1 MSSTSCSAKVR
12 SNLKHPVVDA
22 DGHWRE
28 LQPVFLD
35 YLAQVAG
42 GKVADAYRKAA
53 ANTYGFN
60 WYDMTPEERSRQ
72 RINRPPW
79 WIMPT
84 NTLYRATGMIPAL
97 FQERL
102 DEFGIDYALLY
113 PSLGFQLPRVSDE
126 SMRRACVRAYNT
138 MVADMWGPYSKRIA
152 ASGVVAMN
160 TPAEAIEEAEYAV
173 KTLGLKLVVA
183 NCTVQRT
190 IEADNDIA
198 DPKKRRIYVDGLG
211 LDSPFDYD
219 PVWRKFVELKVAVT
233 SHVGSMG
240 WPDRRSTSCWV
251 SDHIGHFAQSHHLF
265 ARSMFLGGV
274 TQRFPEL
281 NVGFLEGGVG
291 WACQLYSDM
300 FGHWE
305 KRNKEACIRDL
316 KPTNL
321 DRKELRRLV
330 DKYAADNVMLQKHID
345 DALEKNLDV
354 LLTDTTQEFL
364 TERDMDSDEFMHV
377 KINSRDDIRRL
388 FADPFYFGCEADDPV
403 VSLAFNEKTGTR
415 LKPMLGSD
423 ISHFD
428 VPDPTE
434 VLEEAWELVEH
445 GLINEDNFREYTFA
459 NAVKLHGIMN
469 PDFFKGTVVEKE
481 AGAVLAGARA
491 ERKAA

>member
-1 MSSTSCSAKVR
+1 MTAGSASARIRNK
-12 SNLKHPVVDA
+12 LGHPVVDA

-28 LQPVFLD
+28 LQPIFLD
-35 YLAQVAG
+35 FLAEVAG
-42 GKVADAYRKAA
+42 GKMADAYRTSAA
-53 ANTYGFN
+53 RTYGFS
-60 WYDMTPEERSRQ
+60 WYDVSPEERARQ

-84 NTLYRATGMIPAL
+84 DAYYRATGMLPAL

-102 DEFGIDYALLY
+102 DEFGIDFALLY
-113 PSLGFQLPRVSDE
+113 PSLGFQLPRVADE
-126 SMRRACVRAYNT
+126 QMRRACVRAYNH
-138 MVADMWGPYSKRIA
+138 MVKHMWGPYSKRIA
-152 ASGVVAMN
+152 AAGVVAMN

-173 KTLGLKLVVA
+173 NTLGLKLVVA
-183 NCTVQRT
+183 NCTVSRT
-190 IEADNDIA
+190 IEADADIA
-198 DPKKRRIYVDGLG
+198 DPRKRRIYIDGLG
-211 LDSPFDYD
+211 LDSPYDYD
-219 PVWRKFVELKVAVT
+219 PVWKKFIELKVALT

-240 WPDRRSTSCWV
+240 WPDRRSTTCWV

-265 ARSMFLGGV
+265 ARSLFLGGV
-274 TQRFPEL
+274 TQRFPQL

-305 KRNKEACIRDL
+305 KRNKDACIRNL

-321 DRKELRRLV
+321 DRGEMRRLV
-330 DKYAADNVMLQKHID
+330 DKYAGNDPLFQKHID
-345 DALEKNLDV
+345 NALARNMDV
-354 LLTDTTQEFL
+354 LLTDMSAEEL
-364 TERDMDSDEFMHV
+364 DARDLDSDEFMHV
-377 KINSRDDIRRL
+377 KIGSRDDIRRL

-434 VLEEAWELVEH
+434 VLEEAWEMVEH
-445 GLINEDNFREYTFA
+445 GLINEDNFKEFTFT
-459 NAVKLHGIMN
+459 NAVKLHGGMN
-469 PDFFKGTVVEKE
+469 PDFFKGTSVEQAGGVVLKS
-481 AGAVLAGARA
+481 R
-491 ERKAA
+491 